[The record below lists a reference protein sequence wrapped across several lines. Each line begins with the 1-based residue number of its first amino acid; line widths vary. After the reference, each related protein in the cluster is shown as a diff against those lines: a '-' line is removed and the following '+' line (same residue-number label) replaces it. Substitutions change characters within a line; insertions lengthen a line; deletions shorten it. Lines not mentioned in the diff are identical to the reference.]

1 MRAFAVIGPSHS
13 GKSTLVD
20 GLAGL
25 EGQRALSFRLLG
37 DTRVTT
43 FDFMGDPWA
52 ALDIPGG
59 QDSFAEAGPAL
70 AACDAAVLCVPAEAE
85 AAVLAAPYLRMI
97 EDTGMPTFLFINRVD
112 VATDRIADIVSALQP
127 YCRHAIVLRQVPMR
141 SGSEIVGAIDLISER
156 AWKYREGERSA
167 LVELPGNMLDREKEA
182 RADLL
187 ESLADFDDALLE
199 QIIEDQR
206 PVEKDVYRVA
216 TSALQ
221 HHDLIPA
228 LLGAASHGNG
238 LMRLMKSLRHEVP
251 GHEAL
256 RARNGLPK
264 AVLAVGCMGDHLKHV
279 GKTVLVRA
287 IAKGVE
293 PGGRLNGA
301 SVGSLHAL
309 DGKTPIPSLVPGG
322 FALTIKS
329 DEVRPACYLAAET
342 SFDLPDWAGGHAPAL
357 RRLVHPKH
365 EKDENKLS
373 TALTRLA
380 EIDPGLTVSQD
391 EATGLSD
398 IGVQGMQHLKRTVQ
412 KLSDAYGIDVECSE
426 VPTRLRE
433 TIRKRVEKHHRHR
446 KQSGGAGQFAD
457 VLIEVAPRPS
467 GSGFEFADLVKGG
480 AVPRNYIPSVEA
492 GARDALTSG
501 PAGQPVVDISVT
513 LKDGKAHS
521 VDSSDYAFRTAGQNA
536 VKEALVEAGT
546 IVLQPILTVQVHV
559 PSVFAGGLVQLASGL
574 KGQVLGF
581 EAHPTA
587 TGWDIF
593 RTLLPTAALED
604 LARGLGS
611 ATRGTAWFTSE
622 LDHYEELREP
632 LTAQAG

>member
-1 MRAFAVIGPSHS
+1 MRAFAVIGPSSS

-37 DTRVTT
+37 DARITT

-59 QDSFAEAGPAL
+59 HDTLAQAGPAL

-85 AAVLAAPYLRMI
+85 AAVLAAPYLRMV
-97 EDTGMPTFLFINRVD
+97 EATGMPTYLFINRVD
-112 VATDRIADIVSALQP
+112 TATDRISDIVAALQP
-127 YCRHAIVLRQVPMR
+127 YCRHGIVLRQVPMR
-141 SGSEIVGAIDLISER
+141 AGNEIVGAIDLISER
-156 AWKYREGERSA
+156 AWEYREGERSA
-167 LVELPGNMLDREKEA
+167 LVELPGNMLDREREA

-187 ESLADFDDALLE
+187 ESLADFDDGLLE

-206 PVEKDVYRVA
+206 PVAEDVYRVA
-216 TSALQ
+216 TNVLQ
-221 HHDLIPA
+221 HHDLVPA

-238 LMRLMKSLRHEVP
+238 LQRLMKSLRHEVP

-256 RARNGLPK
+256 LDRLGATEEIR
-264 AVLAVGCMGDHLKHV
+264 AVGCMADHLKHV
-279 GKTVLVRA
+279 GKTVLLRA
-287 IAKGVE
+287 LSDELK
-293 PGGRLNGA
+293 PGARLNGA
-301 SVGSLHAL
+301 TLGSLNAL
-309 DGKTPIPSLVPGG
+309 DGRTPVQSLAPGH

-329 DEVRPACYLAAET
+329 DDIPAGRYLAAET
-342 SFDLPDWAGGHAPAL
+342 SLDLPGWAHEHAPTV
-357 RRLVHPKH
+357 RRLVRPAH

-380 EIDPGLTVSQD
+380 EIDPGLVVSQD
-391 EATGLSD
+391 EATGLME

-412 KLSDAYGIDVECSE
+412 KLSDAYGIEVECSE

-433 TIRKRVEKHHRHR
+433 TIRKRVETHHRHR

-457 VLIEVAPRPS
+457 VVIEVAPRPS
-467 GSGFEFADLVKGG
+467 GSGFEFTDVVKGG

-492 GARDALTSG
+492 GARDAMSSG
-501 PAGQPVVDISVT
+501 PEGHQVVDVSVT

-521 VDSSDYAFRTAGQNA
+521 VDSSDFAFRTAGQNA
-536 VKEALVEAGT
+536 VKEALAEAGT
-546 IVLQPILTVQVHV
+546 TVLQPILSVQVHV

-587 TGWDIF
+587 TGWDVF
-593 RTLLPTAALED
+593 RALLPMASLEELAHAL
-604 LARGLGS
+604 GG

-632 LTAQAG
+632 LAARAG